1 MSAALHPL
9 ESARPVALVGAGN
22 MGGAMVARLAG
33 LGWPVAVCDTD
44 AAARARAQG
53 HGARLCASPQ
63 AAVQAARPAVSSALT
78 LLIVVVD
85 AAQTHDVLWGGPDG
99 AATALRPG
107 DTVCL
112 CPTIAPEEV
121 EAIAHRLQDAGVH
134 TLDAPMSGGPQRAQ
148 AGQMSLMVAGP
159 APVVE
164 ANRCLLDALASPVFV
179 VSQRVGDGARTKL
192 VNNLAAGIHLVA
204 AAEVLA
210 LAERM
215 GLDLPTTLSVM
226 ERSSGQSWIG
236 SDRMRR
242 AIAGDFEPRAHMT
255 LLQKDTRLAVQAAH
269 AVGFD
274 GPLGERA
281 SQVFAQAAAEG
292 LADRDDGALLS
303 WLRQLPTMK
312 R

>member
-1 MSAALHPL
+1 MTDATPPSGGLQ
-9 ESARPVALVGAGN
+9 PVALVGAGN

-53 HGARLCASPQ
+53 HGARVCASPQ
-63 AAVQAARPAVSSALT
+63 AAVQAARTTATSAVT
-78 LLIVVVD
+78 LFIVVVD
-85 AAQTHDVLWGGPDG
+85 AAQTTDVLWGPEG

-112 CPTIAPEEV
+112 CPTIAPEDV
-121 EAIAHRLQDAGVH
+121 EAIARRLQDAGVH
-134 TLDAPMSGGPQRAQ
+134 ALDAPMSGGPQRAQ

-164 ANRCLLDALASPVFV
+164 ANRALLEALASPVFV
-179 VSQRVGDGARTKL
+179 VSQRPGDGARTKL

-255 LLQKDTRLAVQAAH
+255 LLQKDTRLAVQAAA
-269 AVGFD
+269 AVGFE
-274 GPLGERA
+274 GPLGQRA
-281 SQVFAQAAAEG
+281 AQVFAQAAAGG
-292 LADRDDGALLS
+292 LAERDDGALLS